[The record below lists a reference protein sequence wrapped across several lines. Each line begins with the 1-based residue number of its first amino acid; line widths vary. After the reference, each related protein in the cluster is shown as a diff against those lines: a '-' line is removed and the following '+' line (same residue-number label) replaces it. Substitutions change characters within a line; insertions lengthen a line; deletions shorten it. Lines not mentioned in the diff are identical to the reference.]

1 VILIAAD
8 KNLTK
13 PYRDVIGVSGSEES
27 ADTAMM
33 ARATPTKEI
42 FSNNKF
48 RRLEVREIIAVPLKK
63 KMVGL
68 IG

>member
-1 VILIAAD
+1 MILIAAD